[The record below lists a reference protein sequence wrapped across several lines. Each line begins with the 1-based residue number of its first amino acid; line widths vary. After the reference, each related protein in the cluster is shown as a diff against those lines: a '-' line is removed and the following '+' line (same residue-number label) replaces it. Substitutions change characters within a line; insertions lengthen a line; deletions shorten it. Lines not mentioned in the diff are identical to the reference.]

1 MKTPRNQGFTL
12 IELLVVIT
20 IIAILASIAVPV
32 YNGITIRAEQ
42 TKALS
47 NAKQIALACKI
58 FAIDNDGIFP
68 DTEGV
73 GTGSLD
79 RDSYAA
85 GGGSPDSAATKN
97 FGALIGGG
105 YLPSESIFWISK
117 ERNGTAR
124 LVRPDDDISSGTDGV
139 ALASNAWGYTAG
151 ADDGSSASL
160 PLVYTRSATAG
171 VWPYKD
177 QTKEGGVW
185 TDKII
190 VVSTDYA
197 GQVVK
202 LLSTGSTGVANTASG
217 NNMFTDTSIWGT
229 GTAFTICN
237 N

>member
-73 GTGSLD
+73 GTGSVD
-79 RDSYAA
+79 RDNY
-85 GGGSPDSAATKN
+85 GGGNPDSDATNN

-117 ERNGTAR
+117 ERNGGSR
-124 LVRPDDDISSGTDGV
+124 LVRPDDDIDMGMSGVDLSTC
-139 ALASNAWGYTAG
+139 AWGYTAG
-151 ADDGSSASL
+151 ADDGSNASL
-160 PLVYTRSATAG
+160 PLVYTRSSTEG
-171 VWPYKD
+171 TWPYKD
-177 QTKEGGVW
+177 QTLEGGVW
-185 TDKII
+185 SDKII

-202 LLSTGSTGVANTASG
+202 LDTSGVANTASG
-217 NNMFTDTSIWGT
+217 DNMFTVMSIWGS
-229 GTAFTICN
+229 GTAFEICEN
-237 N
+237 